1 MGKMLHELGMTSFR
15 LRWWVVGFWIGV
27 LIFAGAGAAI
37 LYKAPSN
44 NVSIPGTEAQL
55 ALDRL
60 AELFPDA
67 GKASGTIVFHTIDKH
82 VSDFKSAID
91 AGLGQVKGVAGV
103 TNVVSPFVNPQAISS
118 DGNTAYA
125 LVQLEGESGQIDMAT
140 LDRIADIT
148 TGLSSQG
155 LQVERGGALTNAGVG
170 EILGITE
177 VLGVVLALVVL
188 LITFGALIP
197 AGMPLMVALLGVGVS
212 VTGLFALGQVVDI
225 NSTTPILSIMLGLAV
240 GIDYSLFIITKY
252 RTLLLEGYS
261 DSIAAGRAIG
271 TAGNAV
277 IFAAANV
284 IIALA
289 ALSVVGIPFLTTMG
303 LAGAASIAVAACVA
317 ITLTPALFSIAG
329 PKMFG
334 RKKSAAI
341 AAAQASGPGSRPEGS
356 AEGSAS
362 TFWQRWGQ
370 TLTRRPVI
378 ATLIVIIVVGFLAIP
393 APSLALGLPSDQ
405 YAAPSTTQR
414 KAYDLLAEAFGVGYN
429 APLIAVVGNVPPV
442 TDADKHAA
450 RADIMAAAQQQMAQQ
465 QQQAGAQKL
474 SPVQLLA
481 AQAQIEAQITQYT
494 KVYELNKIAAQIAKV
509 PNVQSATP
517 GGVTDDG
524 TNGIIQIIPRTAPA
538 DQATTGLI
546 SYLRDNETAATGSS
560 KVSLAITG
568 ATALER
574 DISKK
579 LSDALPVYLIV
590 VVGLSLVLLLVAF
603 RSILIPVTATL
614 GFLLSV
620 LAMFGAMVAVFQQG
634 LFGLAT
640 PGPLVSFLPIIG
652 IGILFGLAMDYEFF
666 LVSSM
671 HEAYARTGDP
681 KRAIQIG
688 FSHGAPVVTA
698 AAAIMVSVFAGF
710 IGNHSPIIQAMGFGL
725 AAGIFVD
732 ALLVRMT
739 LIPAVMTMLG
749 KAAWWLPQWLDRA
762 LPHLSIEGEAEEV
775 PANERP
781 VEQEHVGEVAEA
793 RG

>member
-1 MGKMLHELGMTSFR
+1 MGKMLHELGMTCFR

-27 LIFAGAGAAI
+27 LIVAGAGAAI

-44 NVSIPGTEAQL
+44 NVSIPGTEAQV

-60 AELFPDA
+60 AELFPGA

-103 TNVVSPFVNPQAISS
+103 TNVVSPFANPQAISS

-125 LVQLEGESGQIDMAT
+125 LVQLEGKSGQIDVIT

-177 VLGVVLALVVL
+177 MLGVVLALVVL

-197 AGMPLMVALLGVGVS
+197 AGMPLIVALLGVGVS
-212 VTGLFALGQVVDI
+212 VTGLFALSQVVDI

-240 GIDYSLFIITKY
+240 GIDYSLFIISKY

-261 DSIAAGRAIG
+261 DSVAAGRAIG

-277 IFAAANV
+277 IFAAATV

-303 LAGAASIAVAACVA
+303 LAGAASIAVAACVT
-317 ITLTPALFSIAG
+317 ITLTPALFGIAG

-341 AAAQASGPGSRPEGS
+341 AAAQASGPGSRP
-356 AEGSAS
+356 EGSAS

-414 KAYDLLAEAFGVGYN
+414 KAYDLLAEAFGAGYN

-442 TDADKHAA
+442 TDADKQAA

-474 SPVQLLA
+474 SPLQQLA

-524 TNGIIQIIPRTAPA
+524 TNGIIQIIPRSAPA

-579 LSDALPVYLIV
+579 LADALPVYLIV

-603 RSILIPVTATL
+603 RSILIPITATL

-620 LAMFGAMVAVFQQG
+620 LAMFGAMVAIFQQG

-652 IGILFGLAMDYEFF
+652 IGVLFGLAMDYEFF

-732 ALLVRMT
+732 AFLVRMT

-749 KAAWWLPQWLDRA
+749 KAVWWLPKWLDRV

-781 VEQEHVGEVAEA
+781 VEQEPVGEVA
-793 RG
+793 